1 MSHEVILTIKY
12 QVPTRHSPGSS
23 HWQFVLHRHKPR
35 TGTALP
41 SKDDWKSE
49 CQNNYPHFLNSRSQ
63 NYDLM
68 QFRHTSHHIHAESN
82 FVEVRYIKFCIKSF
96 VEDRSIKKLA
106 KGPKVSK
113 TRGAA
118 RQRFEMPA
126 SVGGWQ
132 VANKTAGNKNSGR
145 EAGSD
150 PEKGEFEERHLTWL
164 WRRAQL
170 PVAMTITPWVRI
182 YSAQAHD
189 IIRKLWKVAKCEW
202 WGDLKR

>member
-1 MSHEVILTIKY
+1 
-12 QVPTRHSPGSS
+12 
-23 HWQFVLHRHKPR
+23 
-35 TGTALP
+35 
-41 SKDDWKSE
+41 
-49 CQNNYPHFLNSRSQ
+49 
-63 NYDLM
+63 M

-96 VEDRSIKKLA
+96 VQDLSINKLA

-118 RQRFEMPA
+118 RQGFEMPA

-145 EAGSD
+145 EAGAD

-170 PVAMTITPWVRI
+170 PVAVTITP
-182 YSAQAHD
+182 
-189 IIRKLWKVAKCEW
+189 
-202 WGDLKR
+202 